1 MSAAKNSYQITM
13 GMRNKI
19 AGGSAGMLASGV
31 GLGYAAK
38 KVLVPSYDFEIGIL
52 KVQALTRLDRDSA
65 DYKMLREQ
73 ARELGATTAFT
84 SNEVAQGQ
92 AFYAMAGFKFEIDNA
107 DWTLT

>member
-1 MSAAKNSYQITM
+1 MLKPRIKNWRKPSASLASTSRQLQQQELQLKRVASQEKRMSAAKNSYQITM

-65 DYKMLREQ
+65 DYKMLRE
-73 ARELGATTAFT
+73 
-84 SNEVAQGQ
+84 
-92 AFYAMAGFKFEIDNA
+92 
-107 DWTLT
+107 

>member
-1 MSAAKNSYQITM
+1 M
-13 GMRNKI
+13 GMCNKI